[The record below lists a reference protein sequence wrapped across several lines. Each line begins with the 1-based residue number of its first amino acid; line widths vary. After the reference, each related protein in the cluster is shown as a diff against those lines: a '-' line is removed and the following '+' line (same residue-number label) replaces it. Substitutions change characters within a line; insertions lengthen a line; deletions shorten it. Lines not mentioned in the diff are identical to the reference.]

1 MEGNGLSGT
10 ARSGKQAAALPSA
23 EASPKRRWGAG
34 SRRGELVR
42 RRLLIADA
50 VGLAL
55 AFLIAQ
61 LLFGHTSTPSRLS
74 STEQYLFF
82 VATIPGWVVLAKLY
96 QLYDHDDERTDHS
109 TLDDVVGV
117 FHLATVGAWLG
128 AVVIWA
134 SGAAGLGM
142 TKLVT
147 FWALAVLFITTGRAV
162 ARAASHRSPAYVQNA
177 IVVGAGDVG
186 QLIARKL
193 LQHREYG
200 VRVVGFVDDEP
211 KALRA
216 DLGDLNVLGGPSE
229 VAELV
234 RRHGVERVVVAF
246 SQASHEQTL
255 DVIRELKKLDVQID
269 IVPRLFEVIG
279 PHVSVNTVEGVALV
293 ALPTA
298 KRFPGS
304 RAIKRTMDVAGAL
317 ALLAVTAPMFAY
329 FAWRIRRDSPGPV
342 IFRQTRLGHHGV
354 PFTVLKFRTMRL
366 DVDKLAHREFI
377 KQMMS
382 SQAVPTENG
391 LYKLNQDDAVTPFG
405 RFLRKTSL
413 DELPNLINVLRG
425 EMSLVGPRPCL
436 EYETEH
442 FQPHHFE
449 RFDVPQGIT
458 GLWQV
463 AARAHATFGEALDL
477 DVLYARSWSIL
488 LDLQLLLR
496 TPLHV
501 LRREG
506 TV

>member
-1 MEGNGLSGT
+1 VRT
-10 ARSGKQAAALPSA
+10 AERVAAAPAGAA
-23 EASPKRRWGAG
+23 ETERWSPG

-61 LLFGHTSTPSRLS
+61 LLFGHTSPESRLS
-74 STEQYLFF
+74 MTQQYLVF
-82 VATIPGWVVLAKLY
+82 VATIPGWVILAKLY
-96 QLYDHDDERTDHS
+96 RLYDRDDERTDHS
-109 TLDDVVGV
+109 TLDDLAGV

-128 AVVIWA
+128 ALLTWA

-142 TKLVT
+142 TKIVT
-147 FWALAVLFITTGRAV
+147 FWALAIALVSTGRVV
-162 ARAASHRSPAYVQNA
+162 ARSISHRSAAYVQNA

-193 LQHREYG
+193 RQHGEYG
-200 VRVVGFVDDEP
+200 VRVVGFVDSDP
-211 KALRA
+211 KTLRD
-216 DLGDLNVLGGPSE
+216 DLGGIGVLGKPGDL
-229 VAELV
+229 AALV
-234 RRHGVERVVVAF
+234 REHNVERVVVAF
-246 SQASHEQTL
+246 SHDSHEKTL
-255 DVIRELKKLDVQID
+255 GVVRELKKLDVQID

-279 PHVSVNTVEGVALV
+279 PHVAVHTVEGVALV

-304 RAIKRTMDVAGAL
+304 RAIKRTMDIAGAL
-317 ALLAVTAPMFAY
+317 TLLVLTAPLFAY
-329 FAWRIRRDSPGPV
+329 FTWRIRRDSPGPAL
-342 IFRQTRLGHHGV
+342 FRQTRLGQHGR

-366 DVDKLAHREFI
+366 DVDQSVHKEFI
-377 KQMMS
+377 KQTMTS
-382 SQAVPTENG
+382 GALPAEGG
-391 LYKLNQDDAVTPFG
+391 LYKLNRDDAITPFG

-436 EYETEH
+436 EYETEY
-442 FQPHHFE
+442 FLPHHFE

-488 LDLQLLLR
+488 LDLKLLLR

>member
-1 MEGNGLSGT
+1 LRGPS
-10 ARSGKQAAALPSA
+10 RSGEQAPVLAGEDMSQ
-23 EASPKRRWGAG
+23 KRRWSAG
-34 SRRGELVR
+34 SKRGELVR
-42 RRLLIADA
+42 RRLIIADA

-55 AFLIAQ
+55 AFLVAQ

-74 STEQYLFF
+74 PTESYLFF

-128 AVVIWA
+128 AVVTWA

-142 TKLVT
+142 TKIVT
-147 FWALAVLFITTGRAV
+147 FWALAIVFITSGRAL
-162 ARAASHRSPAYVQNA
+162 ARALSRRSPAYVQNA
-177 IVVGAGDVG
+177 VIVGAGDVG
-186 QLIARKL
+186 QLVARKL

-216 DLGDLNVLGGPSE
+216 DLGEVSVLGGPSE
-229 VAELV
+229 LDELV

-246 SQASHEQTL
+246 SQGSHEQTL
-255 DVIRELKKLDVQID
+255 DVIRRLKKLDVQID

-279 PHVSVNTVEGVALV
+279 PHVDVHTVEGVALV
-293 ALPTA
+293 ALPAA

-304 RAIKRTMDVAGAL
+304 RAIKRGMDIAGAL
-317 ALLAVTAPMFAY
+317 TLLVLTAPLYAY
-329 FAWRIRRDSPGPV
+329 FVWRIRRDSPGPAL
-342 IFRQTRLGHHGV
+342 FRQTRLGEHGV

-366 DVDKLAHREFI
+366 DADQSMHKEFI

-382 SQAVPTENG
+382 SSALPAEGG
-391 LYKLNQDDAVTPFG
+391 LYKLNRDDAVTPFG

-477 DVLYARSWSIL
+477 DVLYARSWSLL
-488 LDLQLLLR
+488 LDLKLLLR

>member
-1 MEGNGLSGT
+1 MTGT
-10 ARSGKQAAALPSA
+10 ARSGEQAAALQGP
-23 EASPKRRWGAG
+23 EVSPKLSWSAG
-34 SRRGELVR
+34 TRRGELVR

-55 AFLIAQ
+55 AFLVAQ

-147 FWALAVLFITTGRAV
+147 FWALAVLFIVTGRAV
-162 ARAASHRSPAYVQNA
+162 ARAASHRSAAYIQNA
-177 IVVGAGDVG
+177 IVVGAGNVG

-193 LQHREYG
+193 SQHREYG
-200 VRVVGFVDDEP
+200 VRVVGFVDAQP
-211 KALRA
+211 KALRE
-216 DLGDLNVLGGPSE
+216 DLGDLDVLGDPSDL
-229 VAELV
+229 AELV
-234 RRHGVERVVVAF
+234 RKHNVERVVVAF
-246 SQASHEQTL
+246 SQASHEETL
-255 DVIRELKKLDVQID
+255 GVVRELKKLNVQID
-269 IVPRLFEVIG
+269 IVPRLFEAIG
-279 PHVSVNTVEGVALV
+279 PHVAVHTVEGVALV

-304 RAIKRTMDVAGAL
+304 RAIKRTMDIVGASV
-317 ALLAVTAPMFAY
+317 LLLLTAPLFAY
-329 FAWRIRRDSPGPV
+329 FAWRIRRDSSGPA
-342 IFRQTRLGHHGV
+342 IFRQTRLGRNAV
-354 PFTVLKFRTMRL
+354 PFTVFKFRTMRL
-366 DVDKLAHREFI
+366 DVDQSVHKEFV

-382 SQAVPTENG
+382 SSALPTESG
-391 LYKLNQDDAVTPFG
+391 LYKLSRDDAVTPFG

-413 DELPNLINVLRG
+413 DELPNLVNVLRG

-436 EYETEH
+436 EYETEN
-442 FQPHHFE
+442 FLPHHFE

-488 LDLQLLLR
+488 LDLKLLLR